1 MHLISTFAFFVV
13 PYLQTKEEQPKH
25 QLPQAGEESRGEE
38 VSFLCQLGLVG
49 RTGTWRWWNVG
60 PTNVVVGLL
69 DGWVVGN
76 LQRLVSDHCFVGKV
90 IRPGQ
95 SFWMVGGRSLG
106 GAWMRLPRPLPGIP
120 PPCLPTILPS
130 PPCLPN
136 LPTLLWPHNHHPT
149 HSKPPCHPCQAG
161 MDFPEQNSKTSKF

>member
-1 MHLISTFAFFVV
+1 MHLISTFVYFVV

-49 RTGTWRWWNVG
+49 RTGTWRWWNIG

-76 LQRLVSDHCFVGKV
+76 LQSLVSDHCFVGKV

-120 PPCLPTILPS
+120 PPCLPQSPHPALASQPPPNPLQASRPPLPS
-130 PPCLPN
+130 WN
-136 LPTLLWPHNHHPT
+136 GFSWT
-149 HSKPPCHPCQAG
+149 KQQ
-161 MDFPEQNSKTSKF
+161 DI